1 MAASAL
7 PTEAA
12 ASRASSPTTKPC
24 PQLTKGQKQQEPA
37 LGQGSVGDAGFH
49 PEQKHEQGS
58 LYQPG
63 ITEAGFAIA
72 NFSISPPVFAR
83 ITSADAKRKR
93 AFTYWATTLCACT
106 NLPLTQEVSTYAARP
121 NK

>member
-1 MAASAL
+1 MVAL
-7 PTEAA
+7 ALQIKAA
-12 ASRASSPTTKPC
+12 ASRASSPTAKPC
-24 PQLTKGQKQQEPA
+24 PRLANGQTEPEA
-37 LGQGSVGDAGFH
+37 ASGQGSVVDAGFH
-49 PEQKHEQGS
+49 PEQKCERGS

-63 ITEAGFAIA
+63 ITGAGFAVA
-72 NFSISPPVFAR
+72 NFSISPPAFAHMMF
-83 ITSADAKRKR
+83 ADAKRKR